1 MIITKAF
8 LMLNKIKSLFF
19 RKKCLTQEEMSLV
32 LEVLAERT
40 EELKT
45 DVIKLEQKVDFMA
58 SLKYNLDSYTLG
70 K

>member
-1 MIITKAF
+1 
-8 LMLNKIKSLFF
+8 
-19 RKKCLTQEEMSLV
+19 MSLV

-58 SLKYNLDSYTLG
+58 SLRYNLDSYTLG